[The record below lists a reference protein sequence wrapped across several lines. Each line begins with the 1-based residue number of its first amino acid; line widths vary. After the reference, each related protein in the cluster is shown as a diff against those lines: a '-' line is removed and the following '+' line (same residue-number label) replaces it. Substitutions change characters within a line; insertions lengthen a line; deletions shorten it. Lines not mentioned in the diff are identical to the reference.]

1 MGNVIKK
8 HSSDERP
15 DFFAKGGTTPMFGRG
30 TAHEMTPF
38 QSGKESNG
46 GSSGEKAER
55 KGEGAYGK
63 DVRYA
68 EGGSGHMFGKGH
80 AGKKVPFIS
89 GKATQEG

>member
-1 MGNVIKK
+1 MGKVEK
-8 HSSDERP
+8 SDSRP
-15 DFFAKGGTTPMFGRG
+15 DFFAKGGNTPMFGRG
-30 TAHEMTPF
+30 TAHEVVPGI
-38 QSGKESNG
+38 SGKESNG
-46 GSSGEKAER
+46 GASGAKAER

-89 GKATQEG
+89 GKADQVG

>member
-1 MGNVIKK
+1 MARVDK
-8 HSSDERP
+8 SDARP
-15 DFFAKGGTTPMFGRG
+15 DFFAQGGSTPMFGRG
-30 TAHEMTPF
+30 TAHEVIPGI
-38 QSGKESNG
+38 SGKESNG

-55 KGEGAYGK
+55 KGDGSYGK

-89 GKATQEG
+89 GKESQEG